1 MPCRPARIFTCF
13 WIFFKRPGL
22 ISGKGSRIVSEA
34 IVLYKI
40 WPAVC
45 FELFVPALC
54 GLNFLLFLILL
65 VYRNL
70 LSIFAL
76 HLMSLNPL

>member
-1 MPCRPARIFTCF
+1 M
-13 WIFFKRPGL
+13 
-22 ISGKGSRIVSEA
+22 ISGKDGRIVIEA
-34 IVLYKI
+34 VVLYKI
-40 WPAVC
+40 WPAFF

-54 GLNFLLFLILL
+54 RLNFLLFLILL